1 MSAILG
7 FLNRYLSSNRRQH
20 RRLRRKYDTIVRD
33 EGWREVFRGRTL
45 DISAGGAKVTGFA
58 HGIGVFEGQKVTVE
72 FLIIPKDVARVSQ
85 RAPVSGRIIR
95 LYESEEETTMGVIF
109 DRPLGAKPSTN

>member
-1 MSAILG
+1 MSPILEI
-7 FLNRYLSSNRRQH
+7 LNRVLSINRRRH
-20 RRLRRKYDTIVRD
+20 KRLRRKYDTIVRD

-58 HGIGVFEGQKVTVE
+58 HGTGVFEGQRVTVE
-72 FLIIPKDVARVSQ
+72 FLIIPKDMARVSQ

-95 LYESEEETTMGVIF
+95 LSDSEDETTMGVIF